1 MPNAFPERGG
11 ALQCALRAGL
21 LAVKLCDVTIF
32 DPGATAAERME
43 GDRQYRWLAFCAT
56 LATVYLQSVAHVQQI
71 LDTGEIYSHANDDT
85 LLDLKQSYL
94 HRWRSNPNLSITR
107 LYPFLS
113 SFFFPGSFAHLKLEM
128 LGELGMA
135 INPPLSIPATEIPL
149 GKVVRMAVDKTIA
162 DDMQARSKQIGSSSV
177 QPGTASPDAVGG
189 TAPAAEQEISKTTN
203 IAVTSEVG
211 ADAAST
217 INLTSGQ
224 AGNSGQKQKSESP
237 DVTKAKEWLKAIGMV
252 DQMDEQVIRHE
263 DGRCEF
269 SRKALGFGAAPRDT
283 YNMLHAAG
291 FVDSRSEKSATLKVG
306 PSDIYWQ
313 SRTSRGDSR

>member
-1 MPNAFPERGG
+1 MPNAFREHGG

-32 DPGATAAERME
+32 SPTSTAAERME

-56 LATVYLQSVAHVQQI
+56 LATVYLQSVAHVQQV
-71 LDTGEIYSHANDDT
+71 LDSGEIYSHANDDT
-85 LLDLKQSYL
+85 LLDLKKSFVHQ
-94 HRWRSNPNLSITR
+94 WRSNPNLSVTR

-113 SFFFPGSFAHLKLEM
+113 SFFFPGSFSHLKIEM
-128 LGELGMA
+128 LGELGVA
-135 INPPLSIPATEIPL
+135 INPLLSAPVTEIPL
-149 GKVVRMAVDKTIA
+149 AKVVRQAVDKTLT
-162 DDMQARSKQIGSSSV
+162 DEMQARSKQIGPSSV
-177 QPGTASPDAVGG
+177 QPGTASPDPVATPVSNR
-189 TAPAAEQEISKTTN
+189 EQETRENTN
-203 IAVTSEVG
+203 ISPVPEIG
-211 ADAAST
+211 PDAASAIT
-217 INLTSGQ
+217 RASDS
-224 AGNSGQKQKSESP
+224 AGGSTQKQKSESP
-237 DVTKAKEWLKAIGMV
+237 EITKAKEWLKAIGMV
-252 DQMDEQVIRHE
+252 DQMDEQVIRHD

-313 SRTSRGDSR
+313 SRTSRGG